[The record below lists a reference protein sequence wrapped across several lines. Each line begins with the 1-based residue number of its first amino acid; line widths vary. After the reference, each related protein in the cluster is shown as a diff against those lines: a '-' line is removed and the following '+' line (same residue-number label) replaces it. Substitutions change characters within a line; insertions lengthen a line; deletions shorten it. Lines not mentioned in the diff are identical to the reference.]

1 MMKALLAVRF
11 RALFAGMTKQGRQK
25 KKQGVG
31 TTVLLAVLYLY
42 LGAMI
47 CGVMAMMFH
56 SLAQPYHDAGLDWL
70 YFSMA
75 GTMALGLAVLG
86 SVFTTQSQLYDAKDN
101 DLLLAMPIPPGK
113 ILMSRMIPLLAL
125 NLLFAAIVM
134 VPAMVVWA
142 VFVRFSLL
150 ELLMQ
155 LICLIA
161 VTLLAQ
167 AIACLLGWLLH
178 LLLSKVNKSAA
189 SMIYMVAFLAIYF
202 GIYSQAGEILTAMA
216 VSGEAIARTLQH
228 WVWPLY
234 AMGLGST
241 GAIVYLLAFTGICTG
256 IFALVYWL
264 LSATFLHSATAR
276 RSGKRRRLD
285 IRQAKAAS
293 AGSAI
298 IQKELR
304 HFLGCPVYLTNM
316 GLGLILTAVLTVAGL
331 IFRNTLLEALSPVLP
346 VLQSLVPLLI
356 CAMLAFLVST
366 ICISA
371 PSISLEGKN
380 LWILKSLPL
389 SSRQIL
395 LGKLNFH
402 CLLSVPVTFLAGL
415 ILSWAYGCSFADILL
430 CAAIPALLSILNGLL
445 GLICNLKWPRFDW
458 LSEAYPCKQAAPVA
472 IVMFSVMG
480 LPVVFGALYY
490 LLAQHISVTVFLL
503 LAALILGAACFGLY
517 KVLINWGV
525 RKWEAL

>member
-11 RALFAGMTKQGRQK
+11 RALFAGMTRQGRQK

-31 TTVLLAVLYLY
+31 TTVLLALLYLY
-42 LGAMI
+42 LAAVI
-47 CGVMAMMFH
+47 CGMMAVMFH
-56 SLAQPYHDAGLDWL
+56 SLAQPYHCAGLDWL
-70 YFSMA
+70 YFAMA

-142 VFVRFSLL
+142 VFVRFSLPK
-150 ELLMQ
+150 LLMQ
-155 LICLIA
+155 LICLAA

-178 LLLSKVNKSAA
+178 LLLSKVNKSVA

-202 GIYSQAGEILTAMA
+202 GIYSQAGDILTAMA
-216 VSGEAIARTLQH
+216 VSGETIARALQT

-241 GAIVYLLAFTGICTG
+241 GAVLFLLAFAGICTG
-256 IFALVYWL
+256 VFALIYWL
-264 LSATFLHSATAR
+264 LSVTFLHSATAR

-285 IRQAKAAS
+285 IRQAKAAGV
-293 AGSAI
+293 GSAI
-298 IQKELR
+298 IGKELR
-304 HFLGCPVYLTNM
+304 RFLGCPVYLTNM
-316 GLGLILTAVLTVAGL
+316 GLGLILTIALTVAGL
-331 IFRNTLLEALSPVLP
+331 IFRHPLLETLSAVLP
-346 VLQSLVPLLI
+346 ELEPLFPLLI
-356 CAMLAFLVST
+356 CAILAFLVST
-366 ICISA
+366 TCISA
-371 PSISLEGKN
+371 PSISLEGKS
-380 LWILKSLPL
+380 LWILRSMPL

-395 LGKLNFH
+395 LGKLVFH
-402 CLLSVPVTFLAGL
+402 CLLSVPLTSLAGL
-415 ILSWAYGCSFADILL
+415 ILSWFYGCGFADILL

-472 IVMFSVMG
+472 VTMFSLMV
-480 LPVVFGALYY
+480 LPVVFGGLYF
-490 LLAQHISVTVFLL
+490 LLAPYIGVTVFLL
-503 LAALILGAACFGLY
+503 ITALILGAACFGLF
-517 KVLINWGV
+517 KVLTGWGV